1 MLKVGRAGS
10 RRRLEPSLSHCENSV
25 QEEQG
30 VEQNNLLE
38 VTRKKLQDQDDLIQ
52 TADELYMR
60 PTLPQL
66 NPEEESSDGGDRLE
80 RLLKITQPLQLSDE
94 QLHQIEQRMVM
105 EINWGLGRFTN
116 PSSNIKSYITYV
128 THLPS
133 GQEHG
138 SYLALDLGGTNF
150 RVLLVEVEKESS
162 SVRIKAS
169 KHLVSEALMTGPGEN
184 LFDFMAAQLHEFMVE
199 HGLVQGSPGQPPHTF
214 HLGFTFSFPT
224 QQHSINSADLA
235 TWTKGYVCEGVVGVD
250 VVKLLEKSIAK
261 YKDIS
266 IKVCA
271 ILNDTTGCLI
281 ACAYKRHDCAVGVI
295 IGTGTNASYM
305 EEIDNVELF
314 EGHKARDVSHVAI
327 NTEWGALG
335 NTGSLDFIRTKF
347 DLLVDQ
353 ESKNTGKQV
362 YEKLISGMYLG
373 EITRQILC
381 EAAKQ
386 GIIFREQEW
395 AKVLEKKDA
404 FLTKHISEIESDAEG
419 EYEGV
424 WEVLGELKLRDKA
437 TLLDCKFIRYICA
450 CVSTRAA
457 VLAAAGV
464 AALLNKMK
472 RTNTTVGMDGSLY
485 KFHPTFSVI
494 MASKVRQLV
503 HPSYHFQLVLS
514 EDGSGRGAGLAA
526 AALSMKA

>member
-1 MLKVGRAGS
+1 
-10 RRRLEPSLSHCENSV
+10 
-25 QEEQG
+25 
-30 VEQNNLLE
+30 
-38 VTRKKLQDQDDLIQ
+38 
-52 TADELYMR
+52 
-60 PTLPQL
+60 
-66 NPEEESSDGGDRLE
+66 
-80 RLLKITQPLQLSDE
+80 
-94 QLHQIEQRMVM
+94 
-105 EINWGLGRFTN
+105 
-116 PSSNIKSYITYV
+116 
-128 THLPS
+128 
-133 GQEHG
+133 
-138 SYLALDLGGTNF
+138 
-150 RVLLVEVEKESS
+150 
-162 SVRIKAS
+162 
-169 KHLVSEALMTGPGEN
+169 LMTGPGEQ
-184 LFDFMAAQLHEFMVE
+184 LFDFMAAQLHHFMVE
-199 HGLVQGSPGQPPHTF
+199 HGLVQQDTSQPPQTF

-235 TWTKGYVCEGVVGVD
+235 TWTKGYICEGVVGVD
-250 VVKLLEKSIAK
+250 VVKLLEKSISK
-261 YKDIS
+261 YEDIS

-314 EGHKARDVSHVAI
+314 EGKIGNDVSHVAI

-347 DLLVDQ
+347 DLQVDQ

-373 EITRQILC
+373 EITRQLLC
-381 EAAKQ
+381 EAASQ
-386 GIIFREQEW
+386 GIIFKGQEW
-395 AKVLEKKDA
+395 RKVLEKKDA
-404 FLTKHISEIESDAEG
+404 FLTKHISEIESDEEG

-424 WEVLGELKLRDKA
+424 WEVLGELKLKDKA
-437 TLLDCKFIRYICA
+437 SLLDCKFIRYICA

-472 RTNTTVGMDGSLY
+472 RRNTTIGMDGSLY

-503 HPSYHFQLVLS
+503 QPSYNFQLVLS

-526 AALSMKA
+526 AALTLNH